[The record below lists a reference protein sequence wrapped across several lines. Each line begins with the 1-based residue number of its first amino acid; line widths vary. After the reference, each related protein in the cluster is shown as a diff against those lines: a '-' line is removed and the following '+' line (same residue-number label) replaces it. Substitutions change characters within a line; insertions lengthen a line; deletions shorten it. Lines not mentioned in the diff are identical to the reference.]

1 MKDLSACTV
10 LIVDDTELNVD
21 LLVDCLGDQYE
32 LIVAMDGPS
41 ALDAV
46 AESAPDLILLDIMMP
61 GMDGYEVCRH
71 LKSREETREI
81 PVIFIT
87 AMGEVK
93 NEMQGLALG
102 AVDYITKPI
111 NPPIVR
117 ARVRNHLELKL
128 AREAIQRQ
136 NAELKKNY
144 ENLSE
149 LERLRDSLT
158 HMIVHDMRSPL
169 MAIQGGVEL
178 IKMDVGETLGQ
189 ETADDLQMTL
199 DSTRRLIEMVNT
211 LLDVSKMEAG
221 SMPLERQLCDL
232 RTVTQQAMDSL
243 APMTRH
249 CQVILDAPEN
259 PVNAHCDPD
268 IVRRIMINLLG
279 NAVAHTPANGE
290 IRIRLLPNA
299 HWTRMEV
306 SDTGPGIPPEYQELI
321 FEKFGQVKTDSTIR
335 QYSTGLGLTFCKAA
349 CEAHGG
355 QIGVVSKVG
364 RGSTF
369 WFTLPQSRT
378 CRG

>member
-1 MKDLSACTV
+1 MKDLSTCTV

-21 LLVDCLGDQYE
+21 LLVDCLGDKYE
-32 LIVAMDGPS
+32 LRVAMDGHS

-61 GMDGYEVCRH
+61 GMDGYEVCRR
-71 LKSREETREI
+71 LKSHEATRDI

-93 NEMQGLALG
+93 NEMQGFDLG

-111 NPPIVR
+111 IPPIVK

-128 AREAIQRQ
+128 AREAILDQ
-136 NAELKKNY
+136 NIKLQESY
-144 ENLSE
+144 EHLRE

-178 IKMDVGETLGQ
+178 IQMDVGDTLGQ
-189 ETADDLQMTL
+189 ETTEDLQMTVE
-199 DSTRRLIEMVNT
+199 STRRLIEMVNT
-211 LLDVSKMEAG
+211 LLDVSKMESG
-221 SMPLERQLCDL
+221 HMPLSRQLCDL
-232 RTVTQQAMDSL
+232 QPVTQQALDSL

-249 CQVILDAPEN
+249 CQVTLEPPET
-259 PVNAHCDPD
+259 PVHAHCDQD
-268 IVRRIMINLLG
+268 IVRRIMVNLLG
-279 NAVAHTPANGE
+279 NAIAHTPAGGE

-299 HWTRMEV
+299 HGARVEV
-306 SDTGPGIPPEYQELI
+306 SDTGPGIPPEYRDLI
-321 FEKFGQVKTDSTIR
+321 FEKFGQVKSDSKIR

-355 QIGVVSKVG
+355 QIGVDSEVG

-369 WFTLPQSRT
+369 WFTLPQSP
-378 CRG
+378 

>member
-1 MKDLSACTV
+1 MKDLSTCTV

-21 LLVDCLGDQYE
+21 LLVDCLGDKYE
-32 LIVAMDGPS
+32 LRVAMDGHS

-61 GMDGYEVCRH
+61 GMDGYEVCRR
-71 LKSREETREI
+71 LKSHEATRDI

-93 NEMQGLALG
+93 NEMQGFNLG

-111 NPPIVR
+111 IPPVVK

-128 AREAIQRQ
+128 AREAIQDQ
-136 NAELKKNY
+136 NIKLQESY
-144 ENLSE
+144 EHLRE

-178 IKMDVGETLGQ
+178 IQMDVGDTLGQ
-189 ETADDLQMTL
+189 ETTEDLQMTVE
-199 DSTRRLIEMVNT
+199 STRRLIEMVNT
-211 LLDVSKMEAG
+211 LLDVSKMESG
-221 SMPLERQLCDL
+221 HMPLSRQLCDL
-232 RTVTQQAMDSL
+232 QPVTQQALDSL

-249 CQVILDAPEN
+249 CQVTLEPPET
-259 PVNAHCDPD
+259 PVHAHCDQD
-268 IVRRIMINLLG
+268 IVRRIMVNLLG
-279 NAVAHTPANGE
+279 NAIAHTPAGGE

-299 HWTRMEV
+299 HGARVEV
-306 SDTGPGIPPEYQELI
+306 SDTGPGIPPEYRDLI
-321 FEKFGQVKTDSTIR
+321 FEKFGQVKSDSKIR

-355 QIGVVSKVG
+355 QIGVDSEVG

-369 WFTLPQSRT
+369 WFTLPQSP
-378 CRG
+378 